1 MGATLLLGAAG
12 AVVIPYTLWW
22 IFGDYLLRSPLDNL
36 PGPAPSFLTLDVGE
50 AAVRQAWK
58 FWAKHAKTYG
68 PVSLIY
74 GLLGRRVLVI
84 HDPKALH
91 TVMVKDQEFYTNS
104 VAPSN
109 DFSVLLG
116 PGLLS
121 TTGMQHKRQRKLL
134 NPVFSVAHL
143 RDMVQ
148 IFYNVAHKAQK
159 AISTR
164 VPADGTAEVLDVNG
178 WMARITLEMLGQAG
192 LGYSFDNFV
201 EDSTDPYGESLR
213 MFFPAQSRFL
223 LFGALVMM
231 LSYVMSDA
239 ALRRFFSIIP
249 LKGLQDIMDIS
260 VTMRRRSQEIIEEK
274 KAALR
279 MGDDVMLQEVGEGKD
294 LMSICLKA
302 NMAASEGERL
312 SDEELIAQMSTFTLA
327 GMDTTSNAL
336 SRILHVLAQ
345 HPDAQEKLRAELV
358 EAQGGPDGDADMS
371 YDALDKLP
379 YLDAVC
385 RETLRVFAPVSLSGR
400 VATRDSVIPFAN
412 PVRGRDGKD
421 MHEVVVPKG
430 MVVITHYQA
439 SNSDPALWG
448 EDAEEW
454 KPERWLAPLPS
465 AVEDARIPGVY
476 SNLMTFAAG
485 SRSCILLTLTCSF
498 LVEVVLAVLLPKFS
512 FEVTDQEITWNS
524 SAVIYPTM
532 GEGSS
537 KPEMLLKVKAL

>member
-1 MGATLLLGAAG
+1 MAVTLLFGAAG
-12 AVVIPYTLWW
+12 AVIIPYTLWW

-58 FWAKHAKTYG
+58 FWAKQAKTYG

-121 TTGMQHKRQRKLL
+121 TTGLQHKRQRKLL
-134 NPVFSVAHL
+134 NPVFSAAHL

-164 VPADGTAEVLDVNG
+164 VPADGTAEILDVNG

-239 ALRRFFSIIP
+239 MLRRFFSMIP
-249 LKGLQDIMDIS
+249 LKGLQKIMEIS
-260 VTMRRRSQEIIEEK
+260 VTMRRRSQDIIEEK

-302 NMAASEGERL
+302 NMAASEGEKL

-336 SRILHVLAQ
+336 SRILHLLAQ

-358 EAQGGPDGDADMS
+358 EAQGGPDGDANMS
-371 YDALDKLP
+371 YDELDKLP

-385 RETLRVFAPVSLSGR
+385 RETLRVFAPVCLSGR
-400 VATRDSVIPFAN
+400 VAMRESVISFSN
-412 PVRGRDGKD
+412 PVRGRDGND
-421 MHEVVVPKG
+421 MHEIVVPKG
-430 MVVITHYQA
+430 TVVITHYQA

-465 AVEDARIPGVY
+465 SVEDARIPGVY

-485 SRSCILLTLTCSF
+485 SRSCIGFKFSQI
-498 LVEVVLAVLLPKFS
+498 EMKVVLAVLLPKFS

-524 SAVIYPTM
+524 SAVTYPTM
-532 GEGSS
+532 GEESS
-537 KPEMLLKVKAL
+537 QPEMLLKVRAL

>member
-1 MGATLLLGAAG
+1 MAVTLLFGAAG
-12 AVVIPYTLWW
+12 AVIIPYTLWW

-109 DFSVLLG
+109 DFAVLLG

-143 RDMVQ
+143 RDMVE

-164 VPADGTAEVLDVNG
+164 VPADGTAEILDVNG

-239 ALRRFFSIIP
+239 MLRRFFSMIP
-249 LKGLQDIMDIS
+249 LKGLQKIMEIS
-260 VTMRRRSQEIIEEK
+260 ATMRKRSQEIIEEK

-336 SRILHVLAQ
+336 SRILHLLAQ
-345 HPDAQEKLRAELV
+345 HPDVQDKLRAELI

-371 YDALDKLP
+371 YDELDKLP

-385 RETLRVFAPVSLSGR
+385 RETLRVFAPVGLSGR
-400 VATRDSVIPFAN
+400 VAMKESVIPFSN
-412 PVRGRDGKD
+412 PVRGRDGND
-421 MHEVVVPKG
+421 MHEIVVPKG
-430 MVVITHYQA
+430 TVVITHYQA

-465 AVEDARIPGVY
+465 SVEDARIPGVY

-485 SRSCILLTLTCSF
+485 SRSCIGFKFSQI
-498 LVEVVLAVLLPKFS
+498 EMKVVLAVLLPKFS

-524 SAVIYPTM
+524 SAVTYPTM
-532 GEGSS
+532 GEESS
-537 KPEMLLKVKAL
+537 KPEMLLKVRAL